1 MSSKGRPYKT
11 IRFEGFEILVG
22 RSDEDNDFL
31 TFEVGEPMDLW
42 MHVAGGTAGSHV
54 IVRNP
59 EKLHELPEEVAKRA
73 AELAAWHSKARG
85 RARVEVHV
93 CHVKDVEKRRGS
105 PVGQVMLRKWSR
117 VRVRGDVAPGGAA
130 TA

>member
-11 IRFEGFEILVG
+11 IRFEGFEILIG

-42 MHVAGGTAGSHV
+42 LHVAGGTAGSHV
-54 IVRNP
+54 VVRNP
-59 EKLHELPEEVAKRA
+59 EKLHELPDEVVERA

-93 CHVKDVEKRRGS
+93 CRVADVDKRRGA
-105 PVGQVMLRKWSR
+105 PAGQVMLRKWWR
-117 VRVRGDVAPGGAA
+117 MRVRGDVAPGGAA

>member
-31 TFEVGEPMDLW
+31 TFEIGEPMDLW

-54 IVRNP
+54 LVRNP
-59 EKLHELPEEVAKRA
+59 EKLHELP
-73 AELAAWHSKARG
+73 
-85 RARVEVHV
+85 
-93 CHVKDVEKRRGS
+93 
-105 PVGQVMLRKWSR
+105 
-117 VRVRGDVAPGGAA
+117 
-130 TA
+130 